1 MESMLLFWEDTRFER
16 LYLNSAERSSSVLG
30 LSCFSKET
38 GEIKGLSWDNSL
50 TEKYFLLDRLVN
62 LRLKSP
68 FLKSSMFAGW
78 MVQ

>member
-1 MESMLLFWEDTRFER
+1 MSAINTENDTKAIQ
-16 LYLNSAERSSSVLG
+16 LT
-30 LSCFSKET
+30 SCFSKET

-68 FLKSSMFAGW
+68 FLRR
-78 MVQ
+78 

>member
-1 MESMLLFWEDTRFER
+1 MSAINTENDTKAIQ
-16 LYLNSAERSSSVLG
+16 LT
-30 LSCFSKET
+30 SCLSKET

-68 FLKSSMFAGW
+68 FLRR
-78 MVQ
+78 